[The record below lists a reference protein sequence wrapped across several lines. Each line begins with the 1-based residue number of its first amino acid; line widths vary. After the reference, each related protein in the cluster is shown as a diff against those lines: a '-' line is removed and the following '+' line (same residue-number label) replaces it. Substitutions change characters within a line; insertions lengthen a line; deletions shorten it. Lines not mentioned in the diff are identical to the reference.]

1 MDDIINILKN
11 LDFSQILTLFMSAAI
26 CFINLFIVWLKTKKS
41 ALQKK
46 LLALQ
51 NETLNDTTLSV
62 LNEFYILTTDNLLID
77 PKDVK
82 WIPKDSVSVG
92 DYLSYQKGG
101 TLK

>member
-1 MDDIINILKN
+1 MDYFIDLVKN
-11 LDFSQILTLFMSAAI
+11 LDFSQILTLAMSAAI

-62 LNEFYILTTDNLLID
+62 LNEFYIFTSDNILID
-77 PKDVK
+77 PKNVK
-82 WIPKDSVSVG
+82 WVPKDSVSAG
-92 DYLSYQKGG
+92 DYLNYKKGG